1 MLLIR
6 FCYNQTHC
14 AKFSAASSAWRAIQ
28 AGSSDHHD
36 LFLAYLQVIK
46 GFRFK
51 VFNSFQK
58 KNPKSLCK
66 NCEKQTAL
74 GLKVLGNHG
83 SSSLEDASVCPAKC
97 RWKFSQEGNK
107 HSQHGSQKI
116 RRGVC
121 SKQQSHQF
129 QWVPD
134 FFRSR
139 QPGFGHKSA
148 CLAQT
153 TPLFQG
159 PWNEG
164 YQQLPGFCQQPPW
177 SPPPQCPL
185 FDLHVGSRLPSNAC
199 FPSVFIFIA
208 KVRCIRKALYGDALF
223 NFHLPLNRIDQNKH
237 QKWKELV
244 WQNTK
249 RMHFDLILPTT
260 NMWMMYRY
268 TCGHRER
275 RVYITLATCILLEN
289 YSGNRTWIQLNKA
302 LPQPL
307 DSRAAIDKNIFN
319 HAGKAER
326 VEMKWKKC

>member
-6 FCYNQTHC
+6 FCYNQTRC

-58 KNPKSLCK
+58 KLPKSCK
-66 NCEKQTAL
+66 NCSTNCL
-74 GLKVLGNHG
+74 GTKGARQPRVFFFGRCL
-83 SSSLEDASVCPAKC
+83 SVPSEVP
-97 RWKFSQEGNK
+97 RLEGNK

-116 RRGVC
+116 RRGFC
-121 SKQQSHQF
+121 SKQQSDQF

-153 TPLFQG
+153 TPLLQG

-319 HAGKAER
+319 HAGKAAR